1 MKCSLLQRPILLVMA
16 MLCFSIGTLAQ
27 NMLLN
32 MSNVTVKQAMN
43 ELKNKSGYSF
53 VYSAGDIDTNRKVD
67 IKAANVTDAI
77 NQILDGQ
84 DVAYEIQERNIV
96 LRKSYIENSKD
107 GVILLRGNVKD
118 SNGEPIVA
126 ASVME
131 KGTQNGTVT
140 DLDGNFSISIAKG
153 SQLAISC
160 LGYESMTLRPDRTGR
175 VDVVMDYDTE
185 FLNEVVVIG
194 YGTIKK
200 KDLTGAVTAVDSKAI
215 TDRHATNLTQA
226 LQGVVAGLQVTNSNG
241 DPASSATLRVRGV
254 TSIGTSDPL
263 VIVDGVP
270 GDISAIKPEDIENIS
285 VLKDAASAAI
295 YGSRAAAGVIL
306 ITTKRARD
314 GEMRLTYSYEYAL
327 RSPTTY
333 PKMVGAIDYMKLKN
347 EIAYNDN
354 PNGGWNQVYAQDIID
369 NYGQLI
375 VDDPNHY
382 ADTDWWKAV
391 FKPSAP
397 RQTHA
402 VGISGGGKNVRTN
415 ISLRYDKFGFL
426 DRSENHSREHYYV
439 RANTDFDINKFFEA
453 HADISYRQAKVKNPI
468 NLLYNAYRIPA
479 TYPAYW
485 TDGRI
490 ATVKDSENPI
500 PQMRPEAG
508 NEHIDD
514 NQISFK
520 GELNFKPISQLRL
533 SLVAAPN
540 FQLYDSKR
548 TIRQLGFTTYDDPNT
563 IIGYYPNNKTNQ
575 VDQNRNK
582 AYNITMQALSNY
594 NKSFGQHDITLL
606 GGYEYFYQ
614 KLDNLGASDNFHELI
629 GYPYLDNAP
638 KDYQYVSGN
647 ASEYSYRSWFG
658 RINYA
663 YHDKYLFEANI
674 RYDGSSRFDRGNRW
688 ASFPSFSAGWVI
700 SEEKFIKSI
709 RHWLDLLKLRASW
722 GKLGNERIGSFY
734 PYQALLT
741 ISNVPLVD
749 DSSSITGSTATA
761 QTTYNVR
768 DISWETTSSWDV
780 GLDMLLLNSRL
791 NLTFDYY
798 RKKTSDML
806 LAVQIPMFMGYDNPQ
821 VNAGDMHTNGWDLS
835 AGWRDH
841 LGDFNYSVSFNL
853 SNAVSKMDD
862 LNHTIFYSGNTIT
875 REGTEYRQFYGYKN
889 KGIYQTQE
897 DVENSPKLN
906 NNFKIGDIKYEDIS
920 GPEGVPDGKISPE
933 YDRVPLKSSLPHYLF
948 GLTLN
953 ATWRGFDASIFF
965 QGVGQQYVQYDHDQ
979 IVGNNNS
986 WASFPKTLLG
996 NYWSNNNSPEQNAK
1010 VKYPRITDTNGEG
1023 DYLSSDFWIYNNHY
1037 MRCKSITLGY
1047 TIPQK
1052 IANKFFVDGLRVYM
1066 AGENLFSLNNMLSG
1080 YDPELPHG
1088 QNYPF
1093 MCSFIFGVN
1102 LNF

>member
-354 PNGGWNQVYAQDIID
+354 PNGGCVNCHRKV
-369 NYGQLI
+369 NS
-375 VDDPNHY
+375 
-382 ADTDWWKAV
+382 
-391 FKPSAP
+391 F
-397 RQTHA
+397 
-402 VGISGGGKNVRTN
+402 
-415 ISLRYDKFGFL
+415 
-426 DRSENHSREHYYV
+426 
-439 RANTDFDINKFFEA
+439 ANE
-453 HADISYRQAKVKNPI
+453 S
-468 NLLYNAYRIPA
+468 
-479 TYPAYW
+479 
-485 TDGRI
+485 
-490 ATVKDSENPI
+490 
-500 PQMRPEAG
+500 
-508 NEHIDD
+508 
-514 NQISFK
+514 
-520 GELNFKPISQLRL
+520 
-533 SLVAAPN
+533 
-540 FQLYDSKR
+540 
-548 TIRQLGFTTYDDPNT
+548 
-563 IIGYYPNNKTNQ
+563 
-575 VDQNRNK
+575 
-582 AYNITMQALSNY
+582 
-594 NKSFGQHDITLL
+594 
-606 GGYEYFYQ
+606 
-614 KLDNLGASDNFHELI
+614 
-629 GYPYLDNAP
+629 
-638 KDYQYVSGN
+638 
-647 ASEYSYRSWFG
+647 
-658 RINYA
+658 
-663 YHDKYLFEANI
+663 
-674 RYDGSSRFDRGNRW
+674 
-688 ASFPSFSAGWVI
+688 
-700 SEEKFIKSI
+700 
-709 RHWLDLLKLRASW
+709 
-722 GKLGNERIGSFY
+722 
-734 PYQALLT
+734 
-741 ISNVPLVD
+741 
-749 DSSSITGSTATA
+749 
-761 QTTYNVR
+761 
-768 DISWETTSSWDV
+768 
-780 GLDMLLLNSRL
+780 
-791 NLTFDYY
+791 
-798 RKKTSDML
+798 
-806 LAVQIPMFMGYDNPQ
+806 
-821 VNAGDMHTNGWDLS
+821 
-835 AGWRDH
+835 
-841 LGDFNYSVSFNL
+841 
-853 SNAVSKMDD
+853 
-862 LNHTIFYSGNTIT
+862 
-875 REGTEYRQFYGYKN
+875 
-889 KGIYQTQE
+889 
-897 DVENSPKLN
+897 
-906 NNFKIGDIKYEDIS
+906 
-920 GPEGVPDGKISPE
+920 
-933 YDRVPLKSSLPHYLF
+933 
-948 GLTLN
+948 
-953 ATWRGFDASIFF
+953 
-965 QGVGQQYVQYDHDQ
+965 
-979 IVGNNNS
+979 
-986 WASFPKTLLG
+986 
-996 NYWSNNNSPEQNAK
+996 
-1010 VKYPRITDTNGEG
+1010 
-1023 DYLSSDFWIYNNHY
+1023 
-1037 MRCKSITLGY
+1037 
-1047 TIPQK
+1047 
-1052 IANKFFVDGLRVYM
+1052 
-1066 AGENLFSLNNMLSG
+1066 
-1080 YDPELPHG
+1080 
-1088 QNYPF
+1088 
-1093 MCSFIFGVN
+1093 
-1102 LNF
+1102 